1 MILERVL
8 IEDYKSIKRLNLNL
22 HDITC
27 LVGKNE
33 SGKSAVL
40 EAISQLNFYL
50 YSLSTEKINK
60 NSTRYD
66 IDKLPSITG
75 YFLLEEKDVDYLE
88 KTIPFKFDANG
99 KAIENKFTYKW
110 IRIVVDSNDDEKIEI
125 EFVYGNNKFDKLKDK
140 VDKVAYEDV
149 KLTIFDELIP
159 HIELFTNDSLTIKPL
174 TIEELIKESEE
185 TKSFR
190 RLFNIGGIRD
200 FSTLTVTNVDKLFD
214 KLTAVNERLTD
225 LLQKNYKQDKTL
237 KVEIVYTGDKFL
249 LKFKDDS
256 KRSYSLSDR
265 SVGFQYF
272 FAFLI
277 NKTYLNKIDF
287 KQNIFLLDEPGVS
300 LHPEGARDL
309 VKIFQEI
316 VKKDQVIYTT
326 HNPFLVYKNKP
337 DNLIL
342 VRKGDNGTEL
352 ITKVYTN
359 KYQILRKELGLLLN
373 DSFLVNDINLV
384 VEGNADKYILHYIIH
399 EDEEFEALTWTHIF
413 SADTASEVVPSVRYL
428 NSLELKGVVLLDS
441 DDAGLAEIQK
451 PKFKSHIIDNKNWDY
466 LTLNEKLKDK
476 HKRTIEDMVEQTG
489 YLEAYNIYYNSVA
502 DTVEW
507 KKEFEPINVKKY
519 KLPILDTINAHYKE
533 YADGG
538 INKIAIFRE
547 FTRLYPYPAHRE
559 KYKDL
564 KEILSH
570 IKTTVLKLNN

>member
-33 SGKSAVL
+33 SGKSAIL
-40 EAISQLNFYL
+40 EAISQLNFYK
-50 YSLSTEKINK
+50 YNLSPEKINK
-60 NSTRYD
+60 NSSRYD
-66 IDKLPSITG
+66 IDKLSSITG
-75 YFLLEEKDVDYLE
+75 YFLLDEDDIDYLE
-88 KTIPFKFDANG
+88 KKIPFKFDANG

-110 IRIVVDSNDDEKIEI
+110 IRIVVDSDSVEKIEI
-125 EFVYGNNKFDKLKDK
+125 EFVYGNNKFDKLKEK
-140 VDKVAYEDV
+140 VDKVSYEDI
-149 KLTIFDELIP
+149 KQTIFDELIP
-159 HIELFTNDSLTIKPL
+159 YIELFTNDSLKIKPL
-174 TIEELIKESEE
+174 TINELIKDIEE

-190 RLFNIGGIRD
+190 RLFHIGGIRD
-200 FSTLTVTNVDKLFD
+200 FNTLTVTNVDKLFD
-214 KLTAVNERLTD
+214 KLTAVNEALTE

-237 KVEIVYTGDKFL
+237 KVEIAYTGDKFL

-256 KRSYSLSDR
+256 RRSYSLSDR

-277 NKTYLNKIDF
+277 NKTYLNKIDY

-309 VKIFQEI
+309 VKIFQDI

-384 VEGNADKYILHYIIH
+384 VEGNADKYILHYLIH
-399 EDEEFEALTWTHIF
+399 EDEELEALTWTHIF

-428 NSLELKGVVLLDS
+428 NSLGLKGMVLLDA
-441 DDAGLAEIQK
+441 DDAGWSEINK
-451 PKFKSHIIDNKNWDY
+451 PKFKTTIIDNKNWDY
-466 LTLNEKLKDK
+466 FTLNEKLKDK
-476 HKRTIEDMVEQTG
+476 HKRTIEDMVEQSG
-489 YLEAYNIYYNSVA
+489 YLEAYNNYYTFVA
-502 DTVEW
+502 ETIDW
-507 KKEFEPINVKKY
+507 KKEFEPITIKKY
-519 KLPILDTINAHYKE
+519 KLPILNTINTHYKE

-538 INKIAIFRE
+538 INKIAVFRE
-547 FTRLYPYPAHRE
+547 FTKLYPYITNKE

>member
-1 MILERVL
+1 MILDRVL

-22 HDITC
+22 HDLTC

-33 SGKSAVL
+33 SGKSAIL
-40 EAISQLNFYL
+40 EAISQLNYYL
-50 YSLSTEKINK
+50 YDLTPDKINK
-60 NSTRYD
+60 NSSRYD

-75 YFLLEEKDVDYLE
+75 YFLLGENDIDYLE
-88 KTIPFKFDANG
+88 RTIPFKFDTNG

-110 IRIVVDSNDDEKIEI
+110 IRIVVDSNDLDKIEI
-125 EFVYGNNKFDKLKDK
+125 EFVHGNNKFDKLKDK
-140 VDKVAYEDV
+140 VDTVSYEEV
-149 KLTIFDELIP
+149 KETIFEELIP

-200 FSTLTVTNVDKLFD
+200 FSTLTVSNVDKLFD
-214 KLTAVNERLTD
+214 KLTAVNERLTE

-277 NKTYLNKIDF
+277 NKTYLNKIDY

-309 VKIFQEI
+309 VKIFQDI
-316 VKKDQVIYTT
+316 VKKNQVIYTT

-342 VRKGDNGTEL
+342 ARKGENGTEL

-359 KYQILRKELGLLLN
+359 KYQILRKELGMLLN

-384 VEGNADKYILHYIIH
+384 VEGNADKYILHYIIN
-399 EDEEFEALTWTHIF
+399 EDDEFEELTWTHIF

-428 NSLELKGVVLLDS
+428 NSLGLKGVVLLDA
-441 DDAGLAEIQK
+441 DDAGLSEINK
-451 PKFKSHIIDNKNWDY
+451 PKFKTYIIDNKNWEY
-466 LTLNEKLKDK
+466 LTLNEKFKDK
-476 HKRTIEDMVEQTG
+476 SKRTIEDMIDQSG
-489 YLEAYNIYYNSVA
+489 FLEAYNSYYTFVA
-502 DTVEW
+502 DTVDW
-507 KKEFEPINVKKY
+507 KKEFEPITIKKY
-519 KLPILDTINAHYKE
+519 KLPILDTVNNHFKDYS
-533 YADGG
+533 DGG
-538 INKIAIFRE
+538 INKIAILRE
-547 FTRLYPYPAHRE
+547 FTKIYPYTNNKE
-559 KYKDL
+559 KYKDINDIL
-564 KEILSH
+564 KI
-570 IKTTVLKLNN
+570 IKTNVLKLKS

>member
-33 SGKSAVL
+33 SGKSAIL
-40 EAISQLNFYL
+40 EAISQLNFYMYKL
-50 YSLSTEKINK
+50 SLEKINK
-60 NSTRYD
+60 NSGRYD

-75 YFLLEEKDVDYLE
+75 YFLLDENDIDYLE
-88 KTIPFKFDANG
+88 RTIPFKFDANG
-99 KAIENKFTYKW
+99 KAIENKFNYKW
-110 IRIVVDSNDDEKIEI
+110 IRIVVDIDDENKIEI
-125 EFVYGNNKFDKLKDK
+125 EFVYGNNKFDNLKDK

-149 KLTIFDELIP
+149 KQTIFEELIP

-174 TIEELIKESEE
+174 TINELIKNTED

-190 RLFNIGGIRD
+190 RLFHIGGVKD
-200 FSTLTVTNVDKLFD
+200 FNTLTVANVDKLFD
-214 KLTAVNERLTD
+214 KLTAVNERLTE
-225 LLQKNYKQDKTL
+225 LLQRNYKQDKTL

-256 KRSYSLSDR
+256 RRSYSLSDR

-309 VKIFQEI
+309 VKIFQDI

-384 VEGNADKYILHYIIH
+384 VEGNADKYILHYLIH
-399 EDEEFEALTWTHIF
+399 EEENLEALTWIHIY

-428 NSLELKGVVLLDS
+428 DSLGLKGLVLLDS
-441 DDAGLAEIQK
+441 DDAGLNEIAK
-451 PKFKSHIIDNKNWDY
+451 PKFKTHIIDKKNWDF
-466 LTLNEKLKDK
+466 LTLNEILKDK
-476 HKRTIEDMVEQTG
+476 NKRTIEDMIDQGV
-489 YLEAYNIYYNSVA
+489 YLASYNNYYKFVA
-502 DTVEW
+502 DTVDW
-507 KKEFEPINVKKY
+507 KKEFEPIQV
-519 KLPILDTINAHYKE
+519 KE
-533 YADGG
+533 YKIPVLDSINTHFKEFADGG
-538 INKIAIFRE
+538 INKIGVFRE
-547 FTRLYPYPAHRE
+547 FTKFYPYSEHKE
-559 KYKDL
+559 KYTDLINILLLIKDR
-564 KEILSH
+564 I
-570 IKTTVLKLNN
+570 IKL